1 MQVTREEHQRRSGAN
16 MFINGGVAKNNHK
29 NGGEKVRMRRLSKFT
44 NPVLIAATAAA
55 IMFLS
60 AAPFAAGQE
69 PGGLLLQG
77 NGPGPAANEAG
88 PGCNII
94 PPLASIGTKVNIK
107 QFPPADSLTDAELA
121 GPVQLLKSGKFDIPI
136 EKLIKVNVPPGTP
149 RGTITLPLF
158 KGAVKTSSG
167 LKPAWYII
175 LDAGDKEEAERLGVN
190 FSKKLHNA
198 GDAARPATLRDDGTF
213 LFESGLVDFSP
224 NRQVQAGS
232 QEKPFPPSIANPGSV
247 GDADY
252 SPLVRANGIV
262 YDAPV
267 IAAAVDDSQINFP
280 NGDPDYGLVHDQV
293 ISIDPANRTVTLS
306 LINGY
311 SFGKPVFY
319 ISTESSDPTVSAIEG
334 NTFAS
339 RLRKIENG
347 VDDIKR
353 SAVEWTADAISK
365 GYRGLLTEEFRI
377 LKMARDGYIT
387 GPNGAP
393 YGSFGPVIVC
403 GVAARLN

>member
-29 NGGEKVRMRRLSKFT
+29 DGGEKVRMRRLSKFT

-55 IMFLS
+55 IMFFS

-69 PGGLLLQG
+69 QGGLLLQG

-158 KGAVKTSSG
+158 KGAVNTRFG
-167 LKPAWYII
+167 LKPVWYII
-175 LDAGDKEEAERLGVN
+175 LDAGDQAEAERLGVN

-198 GDAARPATLRDDGTF
+198 GNAARPATLRDDGTF
-213 LFESGLVDFSP
+213 LSNPALWTSAQTGRS
-224 NRQVQAGS
+224 
-232 QEKPFPPSIANPGSV
+232 KPA
-247 GDADY
+247 
-252 SPLVRANGIV
+252 
-262 YDAPV
+262 
-267 IAAAVDDSQINFP
+267 
-280 NGDPDYGLVHDQV
+280 
-293 ISIDPANRTVTLS
+293 
-306 LINGY
+306 
-311 SFGKPVFY
+311 
-319 ISTESSDPTVSAIEG
+319 
-334 NTFAS
+334 
-339 RLRKIENG
+339 LRKN
-347 VDDIKR
+347 R
-353 SAVEWTADAISK
+353 FPRAS
-365 GYRGLLTEEFRI
+365 
-377 LKMARDGYIT
+377 
-387 GPNGAP
+387 
-393 YGSFGPVIVC
+393 
-403 GVAARLN
+403 